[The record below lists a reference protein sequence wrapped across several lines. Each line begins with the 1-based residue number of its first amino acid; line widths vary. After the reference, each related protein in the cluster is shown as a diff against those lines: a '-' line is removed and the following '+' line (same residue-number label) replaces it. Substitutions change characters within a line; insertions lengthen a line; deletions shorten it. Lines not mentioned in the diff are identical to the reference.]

1 MDKSF
6 LGYIE
11 NYRAIL
17 RNKGLKDSTIKQYL
31 SDLGEF
37 LHWMANYKDSSDINT
52 LRLLTGQDLEDYVK
66 YLSDKNVSDATFR
79 RLISVLTQFLKHHG
93 VNTSSILN
101 KSKERPLRSLN
112 KHDFISNEEMGEL
125 LLSMSKTNRSTARD
139 YLIERNLAIVY
150 LARYYGFTP
159 RDISSITMD
168 KINLAQKTIEVSTGE
183 VYEIADEHIH
193 YIRIYRNSIEKT
205 IRPRLRS
212 KDPLFVSFIN
222 RSCSYHFDYHAGMPK
237 GLSIRGIQE
246 MIKDEVRLAGL
257 RKISAKNLRNRCII
271 DHLSEGT
278 SNHTI
283 ISYFRLSDPFS
294 LRRYKEYLRDK
305 ENK

>member
-1 MDKSF
+1 
-6 LGYIE
+6 
-11 NYRAIL
+11 
-17 RNKGLKDSTIKQYL
+17 
-31 SDLGEF
+31 
-37 LHWMANYKDSSDINT
+37 
-52 LRLLTGQDLEDYVK
+52 
-66 YLSDKNVSDATFR
+66 
-79 RLISVLTQFLKHHG
+79 
-93 VNTSSILN
+93 
-101 KSKERPLRSLN
+101 
-112 KHDFISNEEMGEL
+112 
-125 LLSMSKTNRSTARD
+125 MSKSNRSTARD

-159 RDISSITMD
+159 RDISLITMD

-222 RSCSYHFDYHAGMPK
+222 RSCSFHFDYHAGMPK

-257 RKISAKNLRNRCII
+257 RKISAKNLRNACIL
-271 DHLSEGT
+271 DHLSTDKSIELVV
-278 SNHTI
+278 
-283 ISYFRLSDPFS
+283 SYFRLSDSFS
-294 LRRYKEYLRDK
+294 IRRYINFLKSFKTTKNEYCMAKKEIKNTAVGHLDITRAFCSC
-305 ENK
+305 NL